1 MFAGLISKE
10 QPVSAWGCPGNIL
23 AALAP
28 YSIDKPRDVL
38 ASDRQLLVQVATRTG
53 STSAEIYRHPESGV
67 AVAFWG
73 RLDNR
78 PVLIPQ
84 LEAQSKA
91 SDDELIALAWLK
103 WGEKC
108 PEKLIGDFAFAV
120 VSPKTEVVFLAR
132 DVMGVKPLVYRADE
146 YGVFFANS
154 VAAFKSL
161 ILGKMTTSRHW
172 MAAFVIDMSYSHTET
187 AYEEIKKLPAAHSL
201 LIHADGLTSLRRYHH
216 FINDAPAERKRESH
230 WLDDYRAVWQEAVTC
245 RIPEIGPIACE
256 NSGGLDS
263 GSITAEVARQLGPDI
278 ARLHGLGFCYE
289 QQEPEHIMATA
300 MHWGIKHNS
309 LFSHDTGIQL
319 DLERSIAIN
328 GYPQEHVNG
337 LSHYPFYELCQKY
350 GIGCLLSGFGGDE
363 AVTYPGGIPARLE
376 LLDHANWSGLW
387 RSFPRPAPMRLAR
400 LAKTLYTARN
410 LPKQNA
416 GFMAS
421 WQARWPHHFLSDEVV
436 AEYSLEVDYFASATY
451 DERYRAVNEAVL
463 YLLSRS
469 LLTTRLENCSLMA
482 ASYGIDYAWPL
493 LDQRL
498 IQQWLSTP
506 TIWKVGEGGMNRFL
520 HRSAVAGVCPDKVA
534 WKPSKDMGYAQ
545 ISASADAADN
555 RPLYQQALALIENVP
570 DELMKVLDVA
580 KIRLMAEEAL
590 KSDRRGQ
597 VVRTA
602 WSANVYQLELLS
614 DWLRL
619 K

>member
-1 MFAGLISKE
+1 
-10 QPVSAWGCPGNIL
+10 
-23 AALAP
+23 
-28 YSIDKPRDVL
+28 
-38 ASDRQLLVQVATRTG
+38 
-53 STSAEIYRHPESGV
+53 
-67 AVAFWG
+67 
-73 RLDNR
+73 LDNR
-78 PVLIPQ
+78 RELIHQ
-84 LEAQSKA
+84 LEATQKV
-91 SDDELIALAWLK
+91 SDDELVALAWLK
-103 WGEKC
+103 WGDHC

-120 VSPKTEVVFLAR
+120 ASPRTGVVFLAR
-132 DVMGVKPLVYRADE
+132 DVMGVKPLYYRLDE
-146 YGVFFANS
+146 HGLFFATS
-154 VAAFKSL
+154 AAAFKALKIGTLTPS
-161 ILGKMTTSRHW
+161 KRW
-172 MAAFVIDMSYSHTET
+172 MVEFLIDMSCSHTET

-201 LIHADGLTSLRRYHH
+201 LIDSDGRSSLRRYHR
-216 FINDAPAERKRESH
+216 FIDDAPHERKRDNH
-230 WLDDYRAVWQEAVTC
+230 WLEAYRAAWQEAIAC
-245 RIPEIGPIACE
+245 RMPEHGLIACE

-278 ARLHGLGFCYE
+278 GRLHGLGFSYE
-289 QQEPEHIMATA
+289 QQEPDHIMATA

-309 LFSHDTGIQL
+309 LFSHDTGVQL

-376 LLDHANWSGLW
+376 LLDQGNWRGLW
-387 RSFPRPAPMRLAR
+387 HSFSGPVPMRLAR
-400 LAKTLYTARN
+400 LAKTFYTSRN
-410 LPKQNA
+410 MPKQNA

-421 WQARWPHHFLSDEVV
+421 WRARWPHHFLSAEVV
-436 AEYSLEVDYFASATY
+436 AEYGLEADYFASATY
-451 DERYRAVNEAVL
+451 DERYRTVNEAVL

-469 LLTTRLENCSLMA
+469 LLPTRLENCSLMA

-506 TIWKVGEGGMNRFL
+506 TIWKVGDGGMNRFL

-534 WKPSKDMGYAQ
+534 WKPSKDMGYQ
-545 ISASADAADN
+545 GVSSIADVADN
-555 RPLYQQALALIENVP
+555 RLLYQQALALIENVP

-580 KIRLMAEEAL
+580 KIRIMAEEAL
-590 KSDRRGQ
+590 KTDRRGQ

-614 DWLRL
+614 NWLRL
-619 K
+619 Q